1 MSLCHFVYKE
11 KQSLQNKEKTILY
24 SKVSLEMVFFYC
36 FVLNSKTI
44 EEANL
49 ARLASYTIVN
59 SLQFIC
65 LQHLLILHQP

>member
-44 EEANL
+44 KEATL
-49 ARLASYTIVN
+49 IGSP
-59 SLQFIC
+59 
-65 LQHLLILHQP
+65 LILL

>member
-36 FVLNSKTI
+36 LVLNSKTI

-49 ARLASYTIVN
+49 DRFASHTLQIVYN
-59 SLQFIC
+59 LFVYSIC
-65 LQHLLILHQP
+65 